1 MYWFCKQEIAHSK
14 LNSLLKMLES
24 HGAEEVKQTR
34 KRSSTVLRGLLLTV
48 RNQIKVSLLDKI
60 QQSAEI

>member
-1 MYWFCKQEIAHSK
+1 
-14 LNSLLKMLES
+14 MLES

-48 RNQIKVSLLDKI
+48 RKQIKVGLLDKI